1 MSNSLRNI
9 ALRAAGSGLDSD
21 IAYPRNRK
29 NYKNNFLNNLQSPAL
44 SNTYK
49 VGLQLAQTGA
59 ETSAGSSLNSWLTS
73 AGVFS
78 GTSPDRFD
86 FLCAEAM
93 IPGTTFQTYQEL
105 GSRQGVQEA
114 FPMRREYTDMA
125 MSFYVSSDYQ
135 VLRLFQEWINF
146 ANPVYNGS
154 GGTPKS
160 GSPGGY
166 PNANV
171 RNGYHRFRYPN
182 YYKRNIS
189 ITKFERNIKESIEYT
204 FINAF
209 PITVK
214 SIPLSYEGAQL
225 LQVGVEFK
233 YDRYI
238 ITQQNKPVRDQPLTP
253 RKSSKSGSEQS
264 TVANDAQE
272 HDYGSDGGYGGV
284 WTGGGTPATGSA
296 GGGNGTDPGAS
307 NS

>member
-9 ALRAAGSGLDSD
+9 ALRATGSGLDSD

-49 VGLQLAQTGA
+49 VALQLAQTGA
-59 ETSAGSSLNSWLTS
+59 ETSAGASLNSWLTS

-78 GTSPDRFD
+78 GASPDRFD

-146 ANPVYNGS
+146 ANPVYNGD

-171 RNGYHRFRYPN
+171 KNGYHRFRYPD

-238 ITQQNKPVRDQPLTP
+238 ITQQNKPVRDQPQTTRTP
-253 RKSSKSGSEQS
+253 SQSGSQQS
-264 TVANDAQE
+264 NVAGPQ
-272 HDYGSDGGYGGV
+272 GSP
-284 WTGGGTPATGSA
+284 GTPAGPSSTESPGGSTGI
-296 GGGNGTDPGAS
+296 NPGAS

>member
-1 MSNSLRNI
+1 MSNSLKNI
-9 ALRAAGSGLDSD
+9 SLRAAGSGLDSD
-21 IAYPRNRK
+21 IAYPRN
-29 NYKNNFLNNLQSPAL
+29 NTAYKSNFLNNLGSPAL

-49 VGLQLAQTGA
+49 VALQLAQTGP
-59 ETSAGSSLNSWLTS
+59 ETSAGASLNSWLTS
-73 AGVFS
+73 AGVFL
-78 GTSPDRFD
+78 GNTPDRFD

-135 VLRLFQEWINF
+135 ILRLFQEWINF
-146 ANPVYNGS
+146 ANPVYNGAN
-154 GGTPKS
+154 GTPKS

-166 PNANV
+166 PSAIA
-171 RNGYHRFRYPN
+171 RNGYHRFRYPD

-189 ITKFERNIKESIEYT
+189 ITKFERNIKESITYT
-204 FINAF
+204 FSNAF

-233 YDRYI
+233 YDRYV
-238 ITQQNKPVRDQPLTP
+238 ITEQNKPVREAPAA
-253 RKSSKSGSEQS
+253 S
-264 TVANDAQE
+264 
-272 HDYGSDGGYGGV
+272 
-284 WTGGGTPATGSA
+284 TPASTTQGVPTQGAGQSAATTSGVNGKPGLDTGVVDPRESSRSL
-296 GGGNGTDPGAS
+296 GT
-307 NS
+307 